1 MEGLQGLI
9 DVAFYAVVGL
19 ALAVSGFFFVMG
31 VFNFMSAGGDQQ
43 KTQQG
48 ITGMRNSLIGA
59 VLIGGAGLI
68 INFIVLDIIRP
79 GGGEAGT
86 LGQGLS
92 CDQLLRQTLQ
102 TNPVS
107 LANGDN
113 VRLVIKEI
121 QARDECPLGAWN
133 PALVTNATAA
143 IPDVDSVAL
152 PGTLCGGNDCAAA
165 PKANPVRDARGNI
178 LIQWHTAQATSCAG
192 PGGPVTD
199 CTSTQDRAGL
209 WLYTAS
215 SGSWWSE

>member
-9 DVAFYAVVGL
+9 DVAFYAVVGV

-68 INFIVLDIIRP
+68 INFVVLDIIRP

-107 LANGDN
+107 LANGAN
-113 VRLVIKEI
+113 VHLVIKEI
-121 QARDECPLGAWN
+121 QARDECPVTAWN
-133 PALVTNATAA
+133 PQVVSGTPPTIA
-143 IPDVDSVAL
+143 DVAGVAL
-152 PGTLCGGNDCAAA
+152 PPTLCAGNVCSGAGAGA
-165 PKANPVRDARGNI
+165 VKANPVRDARGNI
-178 LIQWHTAQATSCAG
+178 YIRWADAG
-192 PGGPVTD
+192 VGTPAST
-199 CTSTQDRAGL
+199 TTQDRSAN

>member
-107 LANGDN
+107 LANDSN
-113 VRLVIKEI
+113 VHLVIKEI
-121 QARDECPLGAWN
+121 QSRDECPLDAWN
-133 PALVTNATAA
+133 PEVGGTLSL
-143 IPDVDSVAL
+143 PSDGVDGVAL
-152 PGTLCGGNDCAAA
+152 PNTLCTGNDCSGTSAA

-178 LIQWHTAQATSCAG
+178 YVQWAPASTGTTG
-192 PGGPVTD
+192 TVT
-199 CTSTQDRAGL
+199 TTQDRSAH

>member
-9 DVAFYAVVGL
+9 DVAFYAVVGV

-107 LANGDN
+107 LANDAN
-113 VRLVIKEI
+113 VNLVVKEI
-121 QARDECPLGAWN
+121 QARDECPKSAWS
-133 PALVTNATAA
+133 PALNTTTPGS
-143 IPDVDSVAL
+143 ITQYEVDGVAL
-152 PGTLCGGNDCAAA
+152 PGTLCGSNECTGSNGW
-165 PKANPVRDARGNI
+165 KAVPVRDARGNI
-178 LIQWHTAQATSCAG
+178 ALRWKNTGFGTG
-192 PGGPVTD
+192 E
-199 CTSTQDRAGL
+199 TSTQDRAEY

-215 SGSWWSE
+215 SGSWWSQ

>member
-68 INFIVLDIIRP
+68 VNFIVLDIIRP

-107 LANGDN
+107 LAKQDN
-113 VRLVIKEI
+113 VHLVVKQI
-121 QARDECPLGAWN
+121 QARDECPSSAWN
-133 PALVTNATAA
+133 PTLATGVPQRATGGFE
-143 IPDVDSVAL
+143 VDGVSA
-152 PGTLCGGNDCAAA
+152 PGTLFDGNDNTQLW
-165 PKANPVRDARGNI
+165 KDNPVRDARGNI
-178 LIQWHTAQATSCAG
+178 LINWDIRAQ
-192 PGGPVTD
+192 P
-199 CTSTQDRAGL
+199 QDRAKV
-209 WLYTAS
+209 WMYTAS

>member
-9 DVAFYAVVGL
+9 DMAFYALVGV

-31 VFNFMSAGGDQQ
+31 VFNFMSAGGDQM

-48 ITGMRNSLIGA
+48 ITGMRNSIIGA

-68 INFIVLDIIRP
+68 INFVVLDIIRP

-107 LANGDN
+107 LANSDN
-113 VRLVIKEI
+113 VDLVVKEI
-121 QARDECPLGAWN
+121 QSREECPADSWD
-133 PALVTNATAA
+133 PAVSDTDEPTT
-143 IPDVDSVAL
+143 DSVAGVSV
-152 PGTLCGGNDCAAA
+152 PDSLCDLDSDGDCENWKGN
-165 PKANPVRDARGNI
+165 PMRDSRGNI
-178 LIQWHTAQATSCAG
+178 VIQWSDDNQ
-192 PGGPVTD
+192 PG
-199 CTSTQDRAGL
+199 DRATT
-209 WLYTAS
+209 WLYTSS

>member
-9 DVAFYAVVGL
+9 DVAFYAVVGV

-107 LANGDN
+107 LASDAN
-113 VRLVIKEI
+113 VHLVVKEI
-121 QARDECPLGAWN
+121 QARDECPLSAWN
-133 PALVTNATAA
+133 PTVGSAASAATGGFEVDGVAA
-143 IPDVDSVAL
+143 
-152 PGTLCGGNDCAAA
+152 PGTLFKGNVNTAE
-165 PKANPVRDARGNI
+165 PKDNPVRDARGNI
-178 LIQWHTAQATSCAG
+178 LITWDSANQ
-192 PGGPVTD
+192 P
-199 CTSTQDRAGL
+199 QDRATH

>member
-9 DVAFYAVVGL
+9 DVAFYAVVGV

-68 INFIVLDIIRP
+68 INFVVLDIIRP

-107 LANGDN
+107 LANSAN
-113 VRLVIKEI
+113 VHLVIKEI
-121 QARDECPLGAWN
+121 QARDECPLTAWN
-133 PALVTNATAA
+133 PQVDGTA
-143 IPDVDSVAL
+143 PSKESVAGVSV
-152 PGTLCGGNDCAAA
+152 PGTLCATNACSSTNAW
-165 PKANPVRDARGNI
+165 KANPVRDARGNI
-178 LIQWHTAQATSCAG
+178 AIKWQSASTTATPA
-192 PGGPVTD
+192 VT
-199 CTSTQDRAGL
+199 TTQDRSL
-209 WLYTAS
+209 HWLYTAT

>member
-9 DVAFYAVVGL
+9 DVAFYAVVGV

-107 LANGDN
+107 LANNAN
-113 VRLVIKEI
+113 VHLVIKEI
-121 QARDECPLGAWN
+121 QSRDECPKSAWN
-133 PALVTNATAA
+133 PAVAGTTVALSANG
-143 IPDVDSVAL
+143 VDGVAL
-152 PGTLCGGNDCAAA
+152 PNTLCTNNNCGTAAVTV
-165 PKANPVRDARGNI
+165 KANPVRDARGNI
-178 LIQWHTAQATSCAG
+178 YVQWATADTGSG
-192 PGGPVTD
+192 IT
-199 CTSTQDRAGL
+199 TTQDRSSH

-215 SGSWWSE
+215 SGSWWSQ

>member
-59 VLIGGAGLI
+59 VLIGGAGLV

-107 LANGDN
+107 LANSAN
-113 VRLVIKEI
+113 VHLVIKEI
-121 QARDECPLGAWN
+121 QARDECPLSAWN
-133 PALVTNATAA
+133 PQVSANTPT
-143 IPDVDSVAL
+143 IEEVDGVAL
-152 PGTLCGGNDCAAA
+152 PGTLCASNDCDGSNAV
-165 PKANPVRDARGNI
+165 KANPVRDARGNI
-178 LIQWHTAQATSCAG
+178 YIEWAAAADPITT
-192 PGGPVTD
+192 
-199 CTSTQDRAGL
+199 TQDRSDN

>member
-1 MEGLQGLI
+1 
-9 DVAFYAVVGL
+9 
-19 ALAVSGFFFVMG
+19 MG

-68 INFIVLDIIRP
+68 INFVVLDIIRP

-107 LANGDN
+107 LANSAN
-113 VRLVIKEI
+113 VHLVIKEI
-121 QARDECPLGAWN
+121 QARDECPLTAWN
-133 PALVTNATAA
+133 PQVSGNTPK
-143 IPDVDSVAL
+143 IPDVAGVAL
-152 PGTLCGGNDCAAA
+152 PPTLCVGNVCSGTGARRV
-165 PKANPVRDARGNI
+165 KADPVRDARGNI
-178 LIQWHTAQATSCAG
+178 HIEWATATG
-192 PGGPVTD
+192 T
-199 CTSTQDRAGL
+199 TTTTQDRSAN
-209 WLYTAS
+209 WLYTAT

>member
-9 DVAFYAVVGL
+9 DVAFYALVGV

-31 VFNFMSAGGDQQ
+31 VFNFMSAGGDQM

-48 ITGMRNSLIGA
+48 ITGMRNSIIGA

-68 INFIVLDIIRP
+68 INFVVLDIIRP

-107 LANGDN
+107 LANSDN
-113 VRLVIKEI
+113 VDLVVKEI
-121 QARDECPLGAWN
+121 QSREECPADSWD
-133 PALVTNATAA
+133 PAVSDTDEPTT
-143 IPDVDSVAL
+143 DSVAGVSVPDSLCDLDMMATVRIGRAIQCVTLAATSSLSGPMITSPAIVL
-152 PGTLCGGNDCAAA
+152 PRGCTRRPA
-165 PKANPVRDARGNI
+165 ARG
-178 LIQWHTAQATSCAG
+178 G
-192 PGGPVTD
+192 P
-199 CTSTQDRAGL
+199 SSLGL
-209 WLYTAS
+209 AVS
-215 SGSWWSE
+215 

>member
-9 DVAFYAVVGL
+9 DVAFYALVGV

-31 VFNFMSAGGDQQ
+31 VFNFMSAGGDQM

-48 ITGMRNSLIGA
+48 ITGMRNSIIGA

-68 INFIVLDIIRP
+68 INFVVLDIIRP

-107 LANGDN
+107 LANVAN
-113 VRLVIKEI
+113 VHLVIKEI
-121 QARDECPLGAWN
+121 QAREE
-133 PALVTNATAA
+133 V
-143 IPDVDSVAL
+143 S
-152 PGTLCGGNDCAAA
+152 
-165 PKANPVRDARGNI
+165 PVC
-178 LIQWHTAQATSCAG
+178 LES
-192 PGGPVTD
+192 P
-199 CTSTQDRAGL
+199 S
-209 WLYTAS
+209 
-215 SGSWWSE
+215 

>member
-9 DVAFYAVVGL
+9 DVAFYAVVGV

-68 INFIVLDIIRP
+68 INFVVLDIIRP

-107 LANGDN
+107 LANSAN
-113 VRLVIKEI
+113 VHLVIKEI
-121 QARDECPLGAWN
+121 QARDECPLTAWN
-133 PALVTNATAA
+133 PQVGDVPGSA
-143 IPDVDSVAL
+143 IADVAGVAL
-152 PGTLCGGNDCAAA
+152 PPTLCTGNICTAVV
-165 PKANPVRDARGNI
+165 KANPVRDARGNI
-178 LIQWHTAQATSCAG
+178 FIQWAAADDTTG
-192 PGGPVTD
+192 IT
-199 CTSTQDRAGL
+199 TTQDRSSN
-209 WLYTAS
+209 WLYTAT